1 MTINSIKF
9 CLLAAISL
17 LLYPLSTAAQN
28 APNAALREDSSLQAI
43 DLQQVT
49 ITATM
54 ASDKTPMT
62 FTNLKREQI
71 RKNDFGQDVP
81 YLLKNTPS
89 VVETSDAGAGV
100 GYTGIRIRGTDA
112 TRINVTVDGVPIN
125 DPESQAL
132 YWVDM
137 PDFSSSTSMIQVQ
150 RGVGTSTN
158 GAAAFGAT
166 INLVSNTLRPAKY
179 VNYTGGFG
187 SFNTQKHSISAGTGL
202 MKNKL
207 SVDMRLS
214 SIKSDGYVDRAA
226 SDLQSLYLSG
236 LYLGK
241 NSSLKFKFFTGKEKT
256 YQSWYGIPVSYVND
270 SKLRTYNPAGTDKS
284 PEPYSNQTD
293 NYKQTHAHLAW
304 NKQLAGAWRINA
316 TAHFTHGEGY
326 YEEYKGAQKLNKY
339 FSEYPKI
346 KKDLIRQLWLKND
359 FYGSIFSANYKK
371 NAIDFTLGGGL
382 NRYDGNSFGKV
393 VWIDSAKLLTTPKEF
408 YRNQSTKTDANV
420 FAKMSYDF
428 TEKLSGFADLQ
439 IRNIAYSYKGK
450 DRKIGQ
456 IDSAF
461 NYQFFNPKVGL
472 NYAYTEGSRF
482 YASFAVGNREP
493 NRDDLI
499 QAPANTAI
507 QPERLLNTEIGWH
520 GQFRKTQFG
529 VNFYQMTYKNQLALT
544 GQINDVGEA
553 IRVNVADSYRNGIEL
568 EAAINICKSLTINAN
583 TAFSQNKINNFTER
597 IDNWD
602 TGGQD
607 VVNRGKTDL
616 AFSPNAVLNGELMYN
631 FIKNEKHEASISWS
645 TKYVGKQY
653 IDNTSNE
660 NTALSAYAYSDVKI
674 FYTTH
679 FKFVKNLTCKLLI
692 NNILNQKYS
701 NNAWTYR
708 FNSAG
713 YDPRPDDPYARLEK
727 GSTYNLTGYFPQA
740 GRNVMLG
747 VSVDF

>member
-1 MTINSIKF
+1 MIFNSIKF
-9 CLLAAISL
+9 CLLVALFLSID
-17 LLYPLSTAAQN
+17 PLSIAAQN
-28 APNAALREDSSLQAI
+28 APNSVQQSDSTLQSI

-54 ASDKTPMT
+54 ASDKTPVT
-62 FTNLKREQI
+62 FINLKREQI
-71 RKNDFGQDVP
+71 RKNDFGQDIP

-132 YWVDM
+132 YWVNM
-137 PDFSSSTSMIQVQ
+137 PDFSSSTSMVQVQ

-166 INLVSNTLRPAKY
+166 INLVSNTLLPEKY

-284 PEPYSNQTD
+284 PNPYANQTD
-293 NYKQTHAHLAW
+293 NYKQTHTHLAW
-304 NKQLAGAWRINA
+304 NQQLSVAWKINA
-316 TAHFTHGEGY
+316 TGHFTHGEGY
-326 YEEYKGAQKLNKY
+326 YEEYKSAQKLSKY
-339 FSEYPKI
+339 FIDYPSV

-359 FYGSIFSANYKK
+359 FYGGIFSANYKK
-371 NAIDFTLGGGL
+371 NVVDLTLGGGL
-382 NRYDGNSFGKV
+382 NRYDGNNFGKV
-393 VWIDSAKLLTTPKEF
+393 ISIDSAKLLTTPREF
-408 YRNQSTKTDANV
+408 YRSESTKTDANI
-420 FAKMSYDF
+420 FAKMSYDL

-439 IRNIAYSYKGK
+439 IRNIAYSYIGK

-456 IDSAF
+456 IDSSF
-461 NYQFFNPKVGL
+461 NYHFFNPKMGI

-507 QPERLLNTEIGWH
+507 QPERLLNTELGWH
-520 GQFRKTQFG
+520 GQYKKAQFG

-568 EAAINICKSLTINAN
+568 EAAINICKPLIFNAN
-583 TAFSQNKINNFTER
+583 ATFSQNKIKNFTEK

-607 VVNRGKTDL
+607 IFNRGKTDI
-616 AFSPNAVLNGELMYN
+616 AFSPNAVLNGELMYH
-631 FIKNEKHEASISWS
+631 FIKNDKHEASVSWS

-660 NTALSAYAYSDVKI
+660 NTALAAYAYSDVKI

-679 FKFVKNLTCKLLI
+679 FKFIKKLTCKLLI

-708 FNSAG
+708 FSSVG
-713 YDPRPDDPYARLEK
+713 YDPRPDDPYARLEQ
-727 GSTYNLTGYFPQA
+727 GSSYNLTGYFPQA
-740 GRNVMLG
+740 GRNVLVG
-747 VSVDF
+747 ISVDF